1 MDKKETMV
9 LYVSHYEAIKT
20 LPEQDQF
27 KTLTS
32 IIEYSLYGV
41 VPELTGIP
49 MLIFSMA
56 RPNIDASNKRRDA
69 SRANGIKGGPHG
81 QKGGRPRKEETPT
94 ITPSETPNKPLTIPL
109 SKPLE
114 EPLTKPLAKPLNVNV
129 NVKENVNGN
138 VKANGKE
145 KKKLIE
151 KKSDLGF
158 SEVSENQT
166 EAEQLPNKPA
176 EEAGAAEGSE
186 AKPQSKSF
194 RLWTKADLAI
204 AIQPF
209 VQKHG
214 RDLCNEF
221 FAYWAEPTA
230 SGKIRVNLET
240 AWDTSRRLGTWRRN
254 NFSKHPQKTTDTSQI
269 PIPKFK
275 TQAEAE
281 QWVIDTHYR
290 GRRELSALSMGISL
304 TTPDGQP
311 RQIEDIRQ
319 DVEKFMTSYQ
329 H

>member
-20 LPEQDQF
+20 LPEKEQLI
-27 KTLTS
+27 TLKS
-32 IIEYSLYGV
+32 IIEYSLYGTI
-41 VPELTGIP
+41 PDLNGIP
-49 MLIFSMA
+49 NLIFSMA

-69 SRANGIKGGPHG
+69 SRANGVKGGPHG
-81 QKGGRPRKEETPT
+81 QKGGRPKKDETPT
-94 ITPSETPNKPLTIPL
+94 ITPNETPN
-109 SKPLE
+109 
-114 EPLTKPLAKPLNVNV
+114 EPLDEPLPKPQTKPLAKPLNVNV
-129 NVKENVNGN
+129 NVKENVNVN
-138 VKANGKE
+138 VKANENGKE
-145 KKKLIE
+145 KKKLNV
-151 KKSDLGF
+151 KKNDFGVL
-158 SEVSENQT
+158 QT
-166 EAEQLPNKPA
+166 EAEQMPNPPA
-176 EEAGAAEGSE
+176 VEAGAAEGAE

-240 AWDTSRRLGTWRRN
+240 AWDTSRRLSTWQRN
-254 NFSKHPQKTTDTSQI
+254 NFSKHPQKPAETSQI

-304 TTPDGQP
+304 TTPEGQP

-329 H
+329 Q